1 VPDIDKVTVKQ
12 AAKMTGLVEQAVR
25 EWFSDNN
32 LRVWKRDKVLLSDLV
47 LLRAERDSQEAA
59 FQEMVRL
66 SEEMGLYDLD

>member
-1 VPDIDKVTVKQ
+1 MPDPSKVTVKQ
-12 AAKMTGLVEQAVR
+12 AAKMVGLAEQAVR

-47 LLRAERDSQEAA
+47 LLRAQRDSQEAA
-59 FQEMVRL
+59 FQEMVRI